1 MKSALKISIAVWL
14 PIIILAIIYG
24 LIYLGFDVDAKN
36 QVKYYSKQNSTC
48 EAESADIVA
57 QNEAKGQE
65 NYKKYGFY
73 GQPSQ
78 TVPVCFNYS
87 QDISHGFLYLPVYK
101 Q

>member
-1 MKSALKISIAVWL
+1 MKSVLKISIAVWL
-14 PIIILAIIYG
+14 PIIIIAIIYG
-24 LIYLGFDVDAKN
+24 LVYLGFNVHAKN
-36 QVKYYSKQNSTC
+36 QMNYYAKQESAC
-48 EAESADIVA
+48 ESASADITA

-73 GQPSQ
+73 GLPAQ
-78 TVPVCFNYS
+78 TVPACYGYS